1 MRGLER
7 GWAAP
12 AQADDARVGCDGARP
27 LEATESD
34 EVAGV
39 PDAFMG
45 GFRGW
50 ARAFR

>member
-1 MRGLER
+1 MGRLER

-12 AQADDARVGCDGARP
+12 AQADDARVGCDGARSV
-27 LEATESD
+27 EATESD
-34 EVAGV
+34 DVARL
-39 PDAFMG
+39 PDALTG